1 MLIGMLLLPLR
12 LQGAG
17 EGILSVPSAASLA
30 HCPTSCG
37 DAEFLYPFG
46 TEPGCFRQGFELTCD
61 NTTQPPRLFWANS
74 TTQMVGTDPTDHYFA
89 YASIGFSIT
98 MTPGTSTY
106 TRSWES
112 PARGF
117 IIDSDT
123 HMYVVGCDVEVL
135 LFDTGTNL
143 TIGSCTS
150 SCPGDKAT
158 MGNES
163 VAVAGNC
170 NGLGCCSIALP
181 DYLRGFRFT
190 LSRRDGDGAR
200 SDAEPSVTAK
210 VFLTEDYEFN
220 TSDLFSSWTNK
231 SVLTSLEI
239 FATDQPSCEVASA
252 NEETYACSSGS
263 LCQTG
268 KWGGYFCYCN
278 PGVNGNN
285 PYILD
290 GCIEGS
296 FLLIVNGTTMVL
308 QNCSCK

>member
-1 MLIGMLLLPLR
+1 
-12 LQGAG
+12 
-17 EGILSVPSAASLA
+17 
-30 HCPTSCG
+30 
-37 DAEFLYPFG
+37 
-46 TEPGCFRQGFELTCD
+46 
-61 NTTQPPRLFWANS
+61 
-74 TTQMVGTDPTDHYFA
+74 MVGTDRTDHYFA

-98 MTPGTSTY
+98 MTPGTRTY
-106 TRSWES
+106 TRSSES

-123 HMYVVGCDVEVL
+123 HLYVVGCDVEVL

-163 VAVAGNC
+163 VVVAGNC

-190 LSRRDGDGAR
+190 LSRRDGDEAR
-200 SDAEPSVTAK
+200 SDAEPSATVK

-268 KWGGYFCYCN
+268 KWGGYFCYC
-278 PGVNGNN
+278 
-285 PYILD
+285 
-290 GCIEGS
+290 C
-296 FLLIVNGTTMVL
+296 
-308 QNCSCK
+308 